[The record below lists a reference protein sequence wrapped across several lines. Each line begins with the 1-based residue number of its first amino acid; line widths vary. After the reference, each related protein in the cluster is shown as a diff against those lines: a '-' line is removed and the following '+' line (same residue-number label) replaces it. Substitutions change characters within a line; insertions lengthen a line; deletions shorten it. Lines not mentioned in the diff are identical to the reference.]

1 MTEPET
7 LRVHIPLTLRN
18 RGGRPRILP
27 PKEIEVAM
35 ERGQDARLLRAIGR
49 AWDWRRRLERGD
61 VATIADLA
69 REQGISDR
77 YVSHVIRLAWLAP
90 SVLERLVLRRE
101 PTVLS
106 TFNLCGVAE
115 LPWIEQPERVFD

>member
-1 MTEPET
+1 MAEPET

-35 ERGQDARLLRAIGR
+35 DRGQDARLLRAIGR

-61 VATIADLA
+61 VTTIADLA
-69 REQGISDR
+69 REEGISDR
-77 YVSHVIRLAWLAP
+77 YVSRVIRLAWLSP

-106 TFNLCGVAE
+106 IFDLCGVAE
-115 LPWIEQPERVFD
+115 LPWVEQPEKVFD

>member
-1 MTEPET
+1 MAEPET

-35 ERGQDARLLRAIGR
+35 DRGQDARLLRAIGR

-61 VATIADLA
+61 VTTIADLA
-69 REQGISDR
+69 REEGISDR
-77 YVSHVIRLAWLAP
+77 YVSRVIRLAWLSP

-106 TFNLCGVAE
+106 IFDLCGVAE
-115 LPWIEQPERVFD
+115 LPWAEQPGRVFD

>member
-1 MTEPET
+1 MAEQET

-35 ERGQDARLLRAIGR
+35 GRGQDARLLRAIGR

-61 VATIADLA
+61 VTTIADLA
-69 REQGISDR
+69 REESISDR
-77 YVSHVIRLAWLAP
+77 YVSRVIRLAWLSP

-106 TFNLCGVAE
+106 IFDLCGVAE
-115 LPWIEQPERVFD
+115 MPWVEQPGLVFD